1 MNFFK
6 RLRLFTLL
14 RRFRGVLLIVMNF
27 CDFCLILVRIISR
40 VCCLVLAYLAYLSQF
55 PALLIGRKEIASHLL
70 SICSRQL
77 LKALGIKVC
86 IQSDFDWNRPGRGFV
101 HIWNH
106 ENPLDVF
113 IVQGYLRL
121 PSITTAGSHL
131 GYVLPFF
138 DLTASSAGHILLDHM
153 SPSSRRK
160 SFHRAFE
167 TMSTYGQM
175 IIAPN
180 GSLVTSIYERVS
192 RSPQV
197 LARRFSTS
205 IAPWVFVYRNLSFS
219 RQDLYSPLS
228 ILLRRLLAPPA
239 TITCSLWERDLQEIM
254 SDIPKELF
262 EMCVMNFYISRKE

>member
-1 MNFFK
+1 MGIWSFGFIF
-6 RLRLFTLL
+6 L
-14 RRFRGVLLIVMNF
+14 
-27 CDFCLILVRIISR
+27 RIISR
-40 VCCLVLAYLAYLSQF
+40 LCSLVLGYLAYFCQF
-55 PALLIGRKEIASHLL
+55 PVLLIGRKKTAAHLL
-70 SICSRQL
+70 SICSCQL

-113 IVQGYLRL
+113 VVQGYLRL

-138 DLTASSAGHILLDHM
+138 DLAASNAGHILLDHM

-160 SFHRAFE
+160 SFHKSFD
-167 TMSTYGQM
+167 TMSAYGQM

-205 IAPWVFVYRNLSFS
+205 IAPWVFVYRDLSFS
-219 RQDLYSPLS
+219 SQDLYSPLF
-228 ILLRRLLAPPA
+228 ILLRRLLAPQA
-239 TITCSLWERDLQEIM
+239 TITCSLWRKDLEEVPPDL
-254 SDIPKELF
+254 SRELF
-262 EMCVMNFYISRKE
+262 EKCVKNFYVARRE

>member
-1 MNFFK
+1 MIQINFSNLCF
-6 RLRLFTLL
+6 LLL
-14 RRFRGVLLIVMNF
+14 RVVARIFF
-27 CDFCLILVRIISR
+27 LVFAY
-40 VCCLVLAYLAYLSQF
+40 VAYLLQF
-55 PALLIGRKEIASHLL
+55 PALLIGRKKLATRLL

-77 LKALGIKVC
+77 LKALGIKVDV
-86 IQSDFDWNRPGRGFV
+86 QSDFVWHRPGGGGYV

-138 DLTASSAGHILLDHM
+138 DLTASNAGHILLDHM

-160 SFHRAFE
+160 SFYRSFE
-167 TMSTYGQM
+167 TMFTYGQM

-192 RSPQV
+192 RSPLV
-197 LARRFSTS
+197 LARLFSTS
-205 IAPWVFVYRNLSFS
+205 IAPWIFVYQDLSFS
-219 RQDLYSPLS
+219 REDLYSPLS
-228 ILLRRLLAPPA
+228 ILLKRLIAPSA
-239 TITCSLWERDLQEIM
+239 TITCSLWEKDLAEIPVGI
-254 SDIPKELF
+254 SKERF
-262 EMCVMNFYISRKE
+262 ESCVMDFYVSRKE

>member
-1 MNFFK
+1 MSFCNFY
-6 RLRLFTLL
+6 L
-14 RRFRGVLLIVMNF
+14 VS
-27 CDFCLILVRIISR
+27 VRIISR
-40 VCCLVLAYLAYLSQF
+40 ACCLVLAYLAYLGQF
-55 PALLIGRKEIASHLL
+55 PALLIGRKKIATRLL
-70 SICSRQL
+70 SIFSRQI

-113 IVQGYLRL
+113 IVQGYLGL

-138 DLTASSAGHILLDHM
+138 DLTASNAGHILLDHM
-153 SPSSRRK
+153 SQSSRRK
-160 SFHRAFE
+160 SFHRSFE
-167 TMSTYGQM
+167 AMSTYGQM

-180 GSLVTSIYERVS
+180 GSLVTSVYERVS

-205 IAPWVFVYRNLSFS
+205 IAPWVFVYRDLNFS
-219 RQDLYSPLS
+219 RKDLYNPLL
-228 ILLRRLLAPPA
+228 ILLKRIIAPPA
-239 TITCSLWERDLQEIM
+239 AVECSLWKKDLDEIP
-254 SDIPKELF
+254 SSLSKELF
-262 EMCVMNFYISRKE
+262 ESCVMNFYVSRKE

>member
-1 MNFFK
+1 MN
-6 RLRLFTLL
+6 LW
-14 RRFRGVLLIVMNF
+14 N
-27 CDFCLILVRIISR
+27 FCLISVRLVSR
-40 VCCLVLAYLAYLSQF
+40 ACCLVMAYLAYLSQF
-55 PALLIGRKEIASHLL
+55 PALLIGRRKIATRLL
-70 SICSRQL
+70 SIFSRQI

-113 IVQGYLRL
+113 VVQGYLRL

-138 DLTASSAGHILLDHM
+138 DLAASNAGHILLDHM

-160 SFHRAFE
+160 SFHKSFD

-180 GSLVTSIYERVS
+180 G
-192 RSPQV
+192 
-197 LARRFSTS
+197 
-205 IAPWVFVYRNLSFS
+205 
-219 RQDLYSPLS
+219 
-228 ILLRRLLAPPA
+228 
-239 TITCSLWERDLQEIM
+239 
-254 SDIPKELF
+254 
-262 EMCVMNFYISRKE
+262 

>member
-1 MNFFK
+1 MK
-6 RLRLFTLL
+6 IRS
-14 RRFRGVLLIVMNF
+14 
-27 CDFCLILVRIISR
+27 FCLILLRIISR
-40 VCCLVLAYLAYLSQF
+40 LISLALGYIAYFSQF
-55 PALLIGRKEIASHLL
+55 PVLLIGRKKLATHLL
-70 SICSRQL
+70 SITSRQIL
-77 LKALGIKVC
+77 RALGIEVC

-138 DLTASSAGHILLDHM
+138 DLAASNAGHILLDHM

-160 SFHRAFE
+160 SFHRSFE
-167 TMSTYGQM
+167 TMSACGQM

-205 IAPWVFVYRNLSFS
+205 IAPWVFVYRDLNFS
-219 RQDLYSPLS
+219 RKDLYNPLL
-228 ILLRRLLAPPA
+228 ILLKRIIAPPA
-239 TITCSLWERDLQEIM
+239 TVKCSLWKKDLGEM
-254 SDIPKELF
+254 PSSLSKELF
-262 EMCVMNFYISRKE
+262 ESCVMNFYVSRKE

>member
-1 MNFFK
+1 MNFW
-6 RLRLFTLL
+6 
-14 RRFRGVLLIVMNF
+14 NS
-27 CDFCLILVRIISR
+27 CLISVRIISR
-40 VCCLVLAYLAYLSQF
+40 ACCLFLAYVAYLSQF
-55 PALLIGRKEIASHLL
+55 PALLIGRKKIATRLL
-70 SICSRQL
+70 SIFSRQI

-86 IQSDFDWNRPGRGFV
+86 IQSDFDWNRPGKGFV

-113 IVQGYLRL
+113 IVQGYLGL

-131 GYVLPFF
+131 GYVLPLF
-138 DLTASSAGHILLDHM
+138 DLTASNAGHILLDHM
-153 SPSSRRK
+153 SQSSRRK
-160 SFHRAFE
+160 SFHRSFE

-205 IAPWVFVYRNLSFS
+205 IAPWVFVYQNLSFS
-219 RQDLYSPLS
+219 AQDLYSPLS
-228 ILLRRLLAPPA
+228 ILLKRLMAPSA
-239 TITCSLWERDLQEIM
+239 TITCSLWRKDLEEIPV
-254 SDIPKELF
+254 DAPKELF
-262 EMCVMNFYISRKE
+262 EEYVMNFYISRKE

>member
-1 MNFFK
+1 MGTWSFSFIF
-6 RLRLFTLL
+6 L
-14 RRFRGVLLIVMNF
+14 
-27 CDFCLILVRIISR
+27 RIISR
-40 VCCLVLAYLAYLSQF
+40 LCSLVLGYLAYFCQF
-55 PALLIGRKEIASHLL
+55 PVLLIGRKKTAAYLL
-70 SICSRQL
+70 SVCSCQL

-113 IVQGYLRL
+113 VVQGYLRL

-131 GYVLPFF
+131 GYFLPFF
-138 DLTASSAGHILLDHM
+138 DLAASNAGHILLDHM

-160 SFHRAFE
+160 SFQRSFG
-167 TMSTYGQM
+167 TMSAYGQM

-205 IAPWVFVYRNLSFS
+205 IAPWVFVYRDLSFS
-219 RQDLYSPLS
+219 SQDLYSPLF
-228 ILLRRLLAPPA
+228 ILLRRFLAPQA
-239 TITCSLWERDLQEIM
+239 TITCSLWRKDLEEIPP
-254 SDIPKELF
+254 DIPKELF
-262 EMCVMNFYISRKE
+262 EKCVMNFYVSRQE

>member
-1 MNFFK
+1 MSFCNFY
-6 RLRLFTLL
+6 L
-14 RRFRGVLLIVMNF
+14 VS
-27 CDFCLILVRIISR
+27 VRIISR
-40 VCCLVLAYLAYLSQF
+40 ACCLVLAYLAYLGQF
-55 PALLIGRKEIASHLL
+55 PALLIGRKKIATRLL
-70 SICSRQL
+70 SICSRQI

-113 IVQGYLRL
+113 IVQGYLGL

-138 DLTASSAGHILLDHM
+138 DLTASNAGHILLDHM
-153 SPSSRRK
+153 SQSSRRK
-160 SFHRAFE
+160 SFHRSFE

-180 GSLVTSIYERVS
+180 GSLVTSVYERVS

-205 IAPWVFVYRNLSFS
+205 IAPWVFAYKNLSFS
-219 RQDLYSPLS
+219 TQDLYRPLS
-228 ILLRRLLAPPA
+228 ILLKRFPAPPA
-239 TITCSLWERDLQEIM
+239 TITCSLWRKDLEEIPF
-254 SDIPKELF
+254 DIPKELF
-262 EMCVMNFYISRKE
+262 EEYVMNFYISRKE

>member
-1 MNFFK
+1 VEI
-6 RLRLFTLL
+6 RS
-14 RRFRGVLLIVMNF
+14 
-27 CDFCLILVRIISR
+27 FCLILFRIISR
-40 VCCLVLAYLAYLSQF
+40 LISLALGYIAYFGQF
-55 PALLIGRKEIASHLL
+55 PFLLIGRKKLATHLL
-70 SICSRQL
+70 SITSRQIL
-77 LKALGIKVC
+77 RALGIEVC

-138 DLTASSAGHILLDHM
+138 DLAASNAGHILLDHM

-160 SFHRAFE
+160 SFHRSFE
-167 TMSTYGQM
+167 TMSACGQM

-205 IAPWVFVYRNLSFS
+205 IAPWVFVYRDLNFS
-219 RQDLYSPLS
+219 RKDLYNPLL
-228 ILLRRLLAPPA
+228 ILLKRIIAPPA
-239 TITCSLWERDLQEIM
+239 AVKCSLWKKDLDEM
-254 SDIPKELF
+254 PSSLSKELF
-262 EMCVMNFYISRKE
+262 ESCVMNFYVSRKE

>member
-1 MNFFK
+1 MSFLDLGLVPA
-6 RLRLFTLL
+6 RLLARISSLL
-14 RRFRGVLLIVMNF
+14 
-27 CDFCLILVRIISR
+27 
-40 VCCLVLAYLAYLSQF
+40 LAYLAYLIQF
-55 PALLIGRKEIASHLL
+55 PALLLGRRKLASRLL
-70 SICSRQL
+70 SLFSRQL
-77 LKALGIKVC
+77 LKALGIDVC
-86 IQSDFDWNRPGRGFV
+86 IRSDFEWNRPGEGFV

-138 DLTASSAGHILLDHM
+138 DLMASNAGHILLDHM
-153 SPSSRRK
+153 DPSSRRK
-160 SFHRAFE
+160 SFQQSFE
-167 TMSTYGQM
+167 TMSAYGQM

-205 IAPWVFVYRNLSFS
+205 IAPWVFVYRDLSFS
-219 RQDLYSPLS
+219 SQDLYSPLF
-228 ILLRRLLAPPA
+228 ILLRRLLAPQA
-239 TITCSLWERDLQEIM
+239 TITCSLWRKDLEEVPPDL
-254 SDIPKELF
+254 SRELF
-262 EMCVMNFYISRKE
+262 EKCVKNFYVSRRE

>member
-1 MNFFK
+1 MNFW
-6 RLRLFTLL
+6 
-14 RRFRGVLLIVMNF
+14 NS
-27 CDFCLILVRIISR
+27 CLISVRIISR
-40 VCCLVLAYLAYLSQF
+40 ACCLFLAYVAYLSQF
-55 PALLIGRKEIASHLL
+55 PVLLIGRKKIATRLL
-70 SICSRQL
+70 SIFSRQI

-86 IQSDFDWNRPGRGFV
+86 IQSDFDWNRPGKGFV

-113 IVQGYLRL
+113 IVQGYLGL

-131 GYVLPFF
+131 GYVLPLF
-138 DLTASSAGHILLDHM
+138 DLTASNAGHILLDHM
-153 SPSSRRK
+153 NQSSRRK
-160 SFHRAFE
+160 SFHRSFE

-205 IAPWVFVYRNLSFS
+205 IAPWVFVYQNLSFS
-219 RQDLYSPLS
+219 AQDLYSPLS
-228 ILLRRLLAPPA
+228 ILLKRLMAPPA
-239 TITCSLWERDLQEIM
+239 TVTCSLWRKDLEEIPV
-254 SDIPKELF
+254 DAPKELF
-262 EMCVMNFYISRKE
+262 EAYVMNFYISRKE

>member
-1 MNFFK
+1 MSIWDFG
-6 RLRLFTLL
+6 L
-14 RRFRGVLLIVMNF
+14 VLA
-27 CDFCLILVRIISR
+27 RIISR
-40 VCCLVLAYLAYLSQF
+40 LCSLVLAYLAYFCQF
-55 PALLIGRKEIASHLL
+55 PFLLIGRKKIATHLL
-70 SICSRQL
+70 SIFSRQL
-77 LKALGIKVC
+77 LKALGIQVC
-86 IQSDFDWNRPGRGFV
+86 IRSDFDWNRPGRGFV

-138 DLTASSAGHILLDHM
+138 DLTASNAGHILLDHM

-160 SFHRAFE
+160 SFQRSFE
-167 TMSTYGQM
+167 TMSAYGQM

-205 IAPWVFVYRNLSFS
+205 IAPWVFVYRDLSFS
-219 RQDLYSPLS
+219 SQDLYSPLF
-228 ILLRRLLAPPA
+228 ILLKRFMAPPA
-239 TITCSLWERDLQEIM
+239 TITCSLWRKDLEEIP

-262 EMCVMNFYISRKE
+262 EECVMRFYGSRKE

>member
-1 MNFFK
+1 MNFW
-6 RLRLFTLL
+6 
-14 RRFRGVLLIVMNF
+14 N
-27 CDFCLILVRIISR
+27 FCLISVRMVSR
-40 VCCLVLAYLAYLSQF
+40 ACCLVMAYLAYLSQF
-55 PALLIGRKEIASHLL
+55 PALLIGRRKIAARLL
-70 SICSRQL
+70 SICSRQI
-77 LKALGIKVC
+77 LKALGVKVC

-113 IVQGYLRL
+113 IVQGYLGL

-138 DLTASSAGHILLDHM
+138 DLAASNAGHILLDHM
-153 SPSSRRK
+153 SKSSRRK
-160 SFHRAFE
+160 SFHRSFH

-205 IAPWVFVYRNLSFS
+205 IAPWVFVYKNLSFS
-219 RQDLYSPLS
+219 TQDLYSPLS
-228 ILLRRLLAPPA
+228 ILLKRLIAPQA
-239 TITCSLWERDLQEIM
+239 TITCSLWRKDLEEIPLNA
-254 SDIPKELF
+254 SKKLF
-262 EMCVMNFYISRKE
+262 EKCVMNFYISRKE

>member
-1 MNFFK
+1 MNTWSFA
-6 RLRLFTLL
+6 L
-14 RRFRGVLLIVMNF
+14 V
-27 CDFCLILVRIISR
+27 LVRIISR
-40 VCCLVLAYLAYLSQF
+40 LCFLVLGYLAYFGQF
-55 PALLIGRKEIASHLL
+55 PALLIGRKKIATHLL

-77 LKALGIKVC
+77 LKALGIKIC
-86 IQSDFDWNRPGRGFV
+86 IRSDFDWNRPGRGFV

-138 DLTASSAGHILLDHM
+138 GLTASNAGHILLDHM
-153 SPSSRRK
+153 SPLSRRK
-160 SFHRAFE
+160 SFQRSFG
-167 TMSTYGQM
+167 TMSAYGQM

-205 IAPWVFVYRNLSFS
+205 IAPWVFVYRDLSLS
-219 RQDLYSPLS
+219 SQDLYSPLF

-239 TITCSLWERDLQEIM
+239 TITCSLWRKDLEEIP
-254 SDIPKELF
+254 SDLPKELF
-262 EMCVMNFYISRKE
+262 EACVMNFYVSRKE

>member
-1 MNFFK
+1 MNIWSF
-6 RLRLFTLL
+6 RL
-14 RRFRGVLLIVMNF
+14 VLL
-27 CDFCLILVRIISR
+27 RIISR
-40 VCCLVLAYLAYLSQF
+40 LCSLIVAYLAYFCQF
-55 PALLIGRKEIASHLL
+55 PALLIGRKKIAAHLL
-70 SICSRQL
+70 SIYCRQL

-86 IQSDFDWNRPGRGFV
+86 IQSDFDWNRPGRGLV

-113 IVQGYLRL
+113 VVQGYLRL

-131 GYVLPFF
+131 GYVMPFF
-138 DLTASSAGHILLDHM
+138 DLTASNAGHILLDHM

-160 SFHRAFE
+160 SFQRSFG
-167 TMSTYGQM
+167 TMSAYGQM

-205 IAPWVFVYRNLSFS
+205 IAPWVFVYRDLNFS
-219 RQDLYSPLS
+219 RKDLYNPML
-228 ILLRRLLAPPA
+228 ILLKRIIAPPA
-239 TITCSLWERDLQEIM
+239 AVECSLWKRDLDEIP
-254 SDIPKELF
+254 SSLSKELF
-262 EMCVMNFYISRKE
+262 ESCVMNFYVSRKE